1 MPKFVIGKFGAM
13 AAVCLMGSLAA
24 CDANTNDMRPR
35 KSESP
40 VEQPA
45 EHCRRLIGADGV
57 EWVKKSQSSP
67 IAESDRDVQGEAKA
81 TRQFRRE
88 AESWTAATDENGYG
102 WSSLKTVC
110 RLVHEGRDVGGE
122 LLTIEFGAAATPWEK
137 LPEGELEGGGVVTAA
152 GEDAKL
158 VSWEMGPDEPNEYS
172 VFVKCRVEGSMY
184 GQETRV
190 PLEGTLTDGLSGDLG
205 ANPRFDLL
213 LDAARVM
220 VEKAGCLNGP
230 ELPDRAPRA

>member
-1 MPKFVIGKFGAM
+1 MPEFGGTKFATLVVI
-13 AAVCLMGSLAA
+13 CLVGSLAA
-24 CDANTNDMRPR
+24 CNGTTNDTRSR
-35 KSESP
+35 ESASP

-45 EHCRRLIGADGV
+45 EHCRRLIGAHGPKWV
-57 EWVKKSQSSP
+57 EKSQGSP
-67 IAESDRDVQGEAKA
+67 IAESGRDVEGEAI
-81 TRQFRRE
+81 RQFRRE

-102 WSSLKTVC
+102 WSPLKKVC
-110 RLVHEGRDVGGE
+110 RLVHQGRDVGGE

-152 GEDAKL
+152 GEDVKL

-184 GQETRV
+184 GQEARV
-190 PLEGTLTDGLSGDLG
+190 PLEGTLTDGLSSDLG
-205 ANPRFDLL
+205 AGPRFDLL